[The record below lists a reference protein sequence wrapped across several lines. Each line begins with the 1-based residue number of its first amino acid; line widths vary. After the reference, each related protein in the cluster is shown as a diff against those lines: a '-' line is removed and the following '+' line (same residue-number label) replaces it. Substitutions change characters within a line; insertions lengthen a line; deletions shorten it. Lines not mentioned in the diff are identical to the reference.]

1 MVDDYSSRSFR
12 LLAMAAGQ
20 VHGVSELGL
29 GSMSLQ
35 QLEGWCNLHLL
46 GLVVLSNHLRPESIS
61 TISELHDKYAG
72 ALVILVGF
80 VLPVVP
86 VGSVASALQDKYE
99 VCHPECMQA
108 GHAKRA
114 IPHT

>member
-1 MVDDYSSRSFR
+1 
-12 LLAMAAGQ
+12 MAAGQ
-20 VHGVSELGL
+20 VHGASELGL

-61 TISELHDKYAG
+61 TISELQDKYAG

-80 VLPVVP
+80 VLPV
-86 VGSVASALQDKYE
+86 GSIAAALQDNKCE
-99 VCHPECMQA
+99 VCHPQCMQA
-108 GHAKRA
+108 GQF
-114 IPHT
+114 HTHQKAQYNSCQFDS